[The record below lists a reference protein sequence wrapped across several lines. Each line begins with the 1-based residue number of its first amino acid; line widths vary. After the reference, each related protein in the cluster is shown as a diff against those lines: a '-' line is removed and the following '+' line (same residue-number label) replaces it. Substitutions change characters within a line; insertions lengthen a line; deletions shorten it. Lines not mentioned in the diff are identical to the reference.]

1 MSLARPHPLWTTCND
16 NSFEVNKAYVVA
28 NLLSGRYPTDWLSR
42 NWSSDNPN
50 GHCILCPGQ
59 DIPGTLE
66 HMLVSCD
73 ALASKRSILTDYF
86 HKKTAENNDLRS
98 LAKDVMMSSNP
109 KTVVQFLLDPSVM
122 PAVITATQNNKFT
135 LSEVFTLTRTYCYAI
150 HRRRLQLTGK
160 FKML

>member
-1 MSLARPHPLWTTCND
+1 MIIALKSIKH
-16 NSFEVNKAYVVA
+16 VVA

-122 PAVITATQNNKFT
+122 PAVITATQNKKFT

-160 FKML
+160 F